1 MLDCAMGWGCLEAV
15 CLRHN
20 EFLSTRVP
28 SDCVLWIPARYRSK
42 VDWSVIGPRL
52 ADNGEPV
59 PSDCVLWIPA
69 RYRSKVDWSVIG
81 PRLADNGEPGNG
93 ERSNAHVLCL
103 WEGGVRFE
111 LLLQNIITQQPWR
124 EVPRYLQSLRRGCM
138 DWAYG
143 VSWSNRLMLLCT
155 RICWSVLC

>member
-1 MLDCAMGWGCLEAV
+1 MFDCAMGWGCLVAV

-20 EFLSTRVP
+20 EFLSTR
-28 SDCVLWIPARYRSK
+28 
-42 VDWSVIGPRL
+42 
-52 ADNGEPV
+52 V

-103 WEGGVRFE
+103 WGGVCFE
-111 LLLQNIITQQPWR
+111 LLWQNIITCSHGEKYHGTYRVLGEGVWIERMVWVGVIGSCFCVR
-124 EVPRYLQSLRRGCM
+124 ESVEASCVKKRSFVIWIASTFYVRRR
-138 DWAYG
+138 AL
-143 VSWSNRLMLLCT
+143 SAN
-155 RICWSVLC
+155 